1 MMFCLVKGESKQ
13 MSKDTTLIGIAK
25 SLERIANI
33 LENGTVFVAKD
44 EHILKNGTGATVR
57 QVEKHLI
64 DIQQNIK
71 GFEK

>member
-1 MMFCLVKGESKQ
+1 MFCLEKGESEK
-13 MSKDTTLIGIAK
+13 MSKDVILIGMAK

-57 QVEKHLI
+57 QVENKLVKI
-64 DIQQNIK
+64 KNNII
-71 GFEK
+71 E